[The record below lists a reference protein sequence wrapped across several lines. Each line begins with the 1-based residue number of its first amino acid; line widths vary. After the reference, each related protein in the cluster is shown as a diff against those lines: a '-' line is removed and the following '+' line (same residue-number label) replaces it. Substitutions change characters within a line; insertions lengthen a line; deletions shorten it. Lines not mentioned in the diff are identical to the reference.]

1 MVRALFPK
9 GEFFE
14 IYVKC
19 PLHVCEQRDPKELY
33 KKARNGKIK
42 HFTGIDSPYE
52 APLSPDFIIESD
64 QTSISDGADLIIN
77 ALQNRGI
84 I

>member
-1 MVRALFPK
+1 
-9 GEFFE
+9 
-14 IYVKC
+14 
-19 PLHVCEQRDPKELY
+19 
-33 KKARNGKIK
+33 
-42 HFTGIDSPYE
+42 SPYE